1 MFGRFGFSQHATACS
16 FLFFLMHTDFTHTTF
31 VGCQQALRRAETPEE
46 RFHRR
51 LREGFDFSGLEAIRD
66 WPSQPPV
73 AECFGPYDQS
83 EHIFRDKGLTLLGLS
98 YPTGDLVGPW
108 GKCVSDLLNE
118 MVLSYLE
125 RTVLPQIANQT
136 VAAVA
141 GFLFPNHTL
150 TMISQRTTMRFF
162 IIISHNHK
170 QTL

>member
-1 MFGRFGFSQHATACS
+1 
-16 FLFFLMHTDFTHTTF
+16 MHTDFTHTTF

-141 GFLFPNHTL
+141 GFLFPNHTHTDDDKPTHYDAFL
-150 TMISQRTTMRFF
+150 YYYFTQP
-162 IIISHNHK
+162 
-170 QTL
+170 QTDPIAHLDTACV